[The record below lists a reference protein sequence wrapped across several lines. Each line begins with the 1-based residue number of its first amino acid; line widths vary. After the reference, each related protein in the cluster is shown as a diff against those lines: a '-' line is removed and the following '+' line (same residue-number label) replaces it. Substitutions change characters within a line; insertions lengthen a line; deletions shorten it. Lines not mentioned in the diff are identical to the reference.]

1 MPGLSY
7 GEKRN
12 KEMVSY
18 HHSEYFSLAELPF
31 ITNGAGDGSQ
41 ATIIDCS
48 SLSASQGRSKSIRI
62 QAADSGN
69 QSFVLNLWFGS
80 TRTEIE
86 QEILTGTPAQILN
99 FGSGA
104 DMTFPIGTEYFAIDY
119 DVALTG
125 ASLAPETFMMSI
137 TVV

>member
-1 MPGLSY
+1 MPDITY

-12 KEMVSY
+12 KEMLSY

-41 ATIIDCS
+41 ATIIDCT

-62 QAADSGN
+62 QAISSDN
-69 QSFVLNLWFGS
+69 QTFVLNLWFGC

-86 QEILTGTPAQILN
+86 QAILTGTPAQILDS
-99 FGSGA
+99 GSGT

-119 DVALTG
+119 DAALTG
-125 ASLAPETFMMSI
+125 ASLAPETFAMSI